1 MVSWPAR
8 LAARRSGAENAMVL
22 GRMSDLPP
30 GTVRLVPLGGLGQ
43 IGMNCLAIEQADGI
57 VVVDCGIGFPE
68 DSLGIDVLHPDFSWL
83 LERADRVRG
92 VFLTHGHEDHVG
104 ALPYLLDELEV
115 PIWGPPHALAVA
127 RRRLL
132 EHDYAPED
140 LDLRVAEVGRAHAV
154 GTFEIEPVRVTHSII
169 EASAL
174 RIVTA
179 GGTLL
184 HTGDFNLDPDPPDGE
199 PTDEARLSRIGDD
212 GVALM
217 LSDSTNSEIPERFGS
232 ERHVGETVEALVR
245 EAAGAVV
252 VAMFAS
258 NVQRLITFGA
268 LAATL
273 GRKILVLGRSLESQ
287 VQIATE
293 LRHLH
298 WPSDL
303 MIDPERAKSLP
314 RERLLVLAGGTQAE
328 PNSAMRRLSLGQH
341 PAFELRRGD
350 TVILSSRAIPGNERS
365 VSEMQNDLLRHGVAL
380 KNRVTDPGVH
390 TSGHAA
396 QSEQLRMLELV
407 RPRCFLPVHGT
418 LAHLMRHARL
428 AEELGVSAVRVVE
441 NGTPVLCDG
450 GSLATEARVQQG
462 RIAVA
467 LGGEPLDEATLKER
481 AELARSGI
489 VVVSLTLDRDR
500 QSAAP
505 PRVVSRGVPAL
516 TTAALRSL
524 EREAA
529 RALEVFREGRGLML
543 DEFVRRAV
551 RRKAEEL
558 SGTRA
563 LVDVLVAD
571 VD

>member
-1 MVSWPAR
+1 
-8 LAARRSGAENAMVL
+8 
-22 GRMSDLPP
+22 
-30 GTVRLVPLGGLGQ
+30 
-43 IGMNCLAIEQADGI
+43 MNCLAIEQADGI

-68 DSLGIDVLHPDFSWL
+68 DSLGIDVLHPDFTWL
-83 LERADRVRG
+83 VERADRVRG

-104 ALPYLLDELEV
+104 ALPYLLDELDV
-115 PIWGPPHALAVA
+115 PIWGPAHALAVA

-132 EHDYAPED
+132 EHDYAPGE
-140 LDLRVAEVGRAHAV
+140 LDLRVAEVGRAHDV
-154 GTFEIEPVRVTHSII
+154 GSFTIEPVRVTHSIV

-199 PTDEARLSRIGDD
+199 PTDEGRLASIGDE

-232 ERHVGETVEALVR
+232 ERNVAETVEALV
-245 EAAGAVV
+245 ASAPGAVI

-268 LAATL
+268 LAERL

-298 WPSDL
+298 WQSDL
-303 MIDPERAKSLP
+303 LLDPDRAKSYP

-328 PNSAMRRLSLGQH
+328 PNSALRRLSLGQH

-350 TVILSSRAIPGNERS
+350 TVILSSRAIPGNERV
-365 VSEMQNDLLRHGVAL
+365 VSDMQNDLLRHGVTL
-380 KNRVTDPGVH
+380 KNRITDPGVH
-390 TSGHAA
+390 TSGHAGR
-396 QSEQLRMLELV
+396 SEQRRMLELV
-407 RPRCFLPVHGT
+407 RPRCFVPVHGT
-418 LAHLMRHARL
+418 LAHLMRHANL
-428 AEELGVSAVRVVE
+428 AEEFGVSAVRVVE
-441 NGTPVLCDG
+441 DGVPLLCDG
-450 GSLATEARVQQG
+450 GSLTPETRVQQG
-462 RIAVA
+462 RIAIA
-467 LGGEPLDEATLKER
+467 MGGEPLSEATLKER
-481 AELARSGI
+481 AELARSGL
-489 VVVSLTLDRDR
+489 VAVALTLDRDR
-500 QSAAP
+500 RSAAP
-505 PRVVSRGVPAL
+505 PRVVVRGVPVV
-516 TTAALRSL
+516 TTANVRAL
-524 EREAA
+524 ERETL
-529 RALEVFREGRGLML
+529 RALEVFREGRGLSL

-551 RRKAEEL
+551 RRKVEEI

-563 LVDVLVAD
+563 VVEVLTAEVD
-571 VD
+571 

>member
-1 MVSWPAR
+1 MFFRV
-8 LAARRSGAENAMVL
+8 
-22 GRMSDLPP
+22 SDLAS

-57 VVVDCGIGFPE
+57 LIVDCGIGFPE
-68 DSLGIDVLHPDFSWL
+68 ESLGIDVLHPDFTWL
-83 LERADRVRG
+83 AERADRVRG

-104 ALPYLLDELEV
+104 ALPFLLEELEV

-127 RRRLL
+127 RKRLL
-132 EHDYAPED
+132 EHDYAPSE
-140 LDLRVAEVGRAHAV
+140 LDLRVAEVGRAHVV
-154 GTFEIEPVRVTHSII
+154 GPFEVEPVRVTHSIV

-199 PTDEARLSRIGDD
+199 PTDEARLARIGDE
-212 GVALM
+212 GVSLM
-217 LSDSTNSEIPERFGS
+217 LSDSTNSEVPERFGS
-232 ERHVGETVEALVR
+232 ERSVAEAVEALVAR
-245 EAAGAVV
+245 APSAVV

-268 LAATL
+268 LAHKL

-293 LRHLH
+293 LRRLR

-303 MIDPERAKSLP
+303 VLDAERARSYP

-341 PAFELRRGD
+341 PAFSLEPGD
-350 TVILSSRAIPGNERS
+350 TVILSSRVIPGNERG
-365 VSEMQNDLLRHGVAL
+365 VFEMQNDLLRHGVSL
-380 KNRVTDPGVH
+380 KNRLTDPGVH

-396 QSEQLRMLELV
+396 RSEQKRMLELV

-418 LAHLMRHARL
+418 LSHLRHHAAL
-428 AEELGVSAVRVVE
+428 AEELGVSQVKVVE
-441 NGTPVLCDG
+441 DGVPVLCDG
-450 GSLATEARVQQG
+450 SALSTEARVPQG

-467 LGGEPLDEATLKER
+467 IGGEPLGEETLRER
-481 AELARSGI
+481 AELARSG
-489 VVVSLTLDRDR
+489 VVVVALTLDRER
-500 QSAAP
+500 ASAAP
-505 PRVVSRGVPAL
+505 PRVMARGVPSV
-516 TTAALRSL
+516 TTASLRVL
-524 EREAA
+524 ERETS
-529 RALEVFREGRGLML
+529 RALEIYREGRGLSL
-543 DEFVRRAV
+543 PDFVRRCV
-551 RRKAEEL
+551 RRKVEEI
-558 SGTRA
+558 SGTRS
-563 LVDVLVAD
+563 VIEVLVSELD
-571 VD
+571 

>member
-1 MVSWPAR
+1 
-8 LAARRSGAENAMVL
+8 
-22 GRMSDLPP
+22 
-30 GTVRLVPLGGLGQ
+30 
-43 IGMNCLAIEQADGI
+43 MNCLAVEQADGI

-83 LERADRVRG
+83 VERADRVRG

-104 ALPYLLDELEV
+104 ALPYLLDELDV
-115 PIWGPPHALAVA
+115 PIWGPAHALAVA

-132 EHDYAPED
+132 EHDYAPDE
-140 LDLRVAEVGRAHAV
+140 LDLRVAEVGRGHAV
-154 GTFEIEPVRVTHSII
+154 GPFEIEPVRVTHSIV

-199 PTDEARLSRIGDD
+199 PTDEARLARIGDE

-232 ERHVGETVEALVR
+232 ERNVGETVEALV
-245 EAAGAVV
+245 AQASGAVV
-252 VAMFAS
+252 IAMFAS
-258 NVQRLITFGA
+258 NIQRLITFGA
-268 LAATL
+268 FAARL

-293 LRHLH
+293 LRHLR

-303 MIDPERAKSLP
+303 LLDPERAKSYP

-341 PAFELRRGD
+341 PAFELRSGD
-350 TVILSSRAIPGNERS
+350 TVILSSRAIPGNERP
-365 VSEMQNDLLRHGVAL
+365 VAEMQNDLLRHGVIL
-380 KNRVTDPGVH
+380 KNRTTDPGVH

-396 QSEQLRMLELV
+396 RAEQSRMLELV
-407 RPRCFLPVHGT
+407 RPRCFVPVHGT
-418 LAHLMRHARL
+418 LMHLTRHARL
-428 AEELGVSAVRVVE
+428 AEELGISAVRVIE

-450 GSLATEARVQQG
+450 GALTTEARVQQG
-462 RIAVA
+462 RVAVA
-467 LGGEPLDEATLKER
+467 MGGEPLDEVTLKER

-489 VVVSLTLDRDR
+489 VVVALSLDRDR
-500 QSAAP
+500 RSVAP
-505 PRVVSRGVPAL
+505 PRVAARGVPAL
-516 TTAALRSL
+516 TTSAVRAL
-524 EREAA
+524 EREAL
-529 RALEVFREGRGLML
+529 RALEVFREGRGLSL

-551 RRKAEEL
+551 RRKAEEF

-563 LVDVLVAD
+563 VVDVLVAD

>member
-1 MVSWPAR
+1 MR
-8 LAARRSGAENAMVL
+8 LFSVVN
-22 GRMSDLPP
+22 DLPP

-43 IGMNCLAIEQADGI
+43 IGMNCLAVEQADGI

-68 DSLGIDVLHPDFSWL
+68 NSLGIDVLHPDFSWL
-83 LERADRVRG
+83 VERADRVRG

-104 ALPYLLDELEV
+104 ALPYLLDELDV
-115 PIWGPPHALAVA
+115 PIWGPAHALAVA

-132 EHDYAPED
+132 EHDYAPDE

-154 GTFEIEPVRVTHSII
+154 GPFEIEPVRVTHSIV

-174 RIVTA
+174 RIATA

-184 HTGDFNLDPDPPDGE
+184 HTGDFNLDQDPPDGE
-199 PTDEARLSRIGDD
+199 PTDEARLARIGDD

-232 ERHVGETVEALVR
+232 ERVVGDTVASLVAEAT
-245 EAAGAVV
+245 GAVV

-268 LAATL
+268 LAQRL

-293 LRHLH
+293 LRHLR

-303 MIDPERAKSLP
+303 LIDPDRAKSYP
-314 RERLLVLAGGTQAE
+314 RDRLLVLAGGTQAE
-328 PNSAMRRLSLGQH
+328 PNSAMRRLSVGQH

-350 TVILSSRAIPGNERS
+350 TVILSSRAIPGNER
-365 VSEMQNDLLRHGVAL
+365 VVMDMQNDLLRQGVVL

-396 QSEQLRMLELV
+396 QAEQMRMLELV

-418 LAHLMRHARL
+418 LVHLTRHARL
-428 AEELGVSAVRVVE
+428 AEELGVSAVKVVE
-441 NGTPVLCDG
+441 DGTPVLCDG
-450 GSLATEARVQQG
+450 GSLTTEPRVQQG

-467 LGGEPLDEATLKER
+467 IGGEPLDEATMRER
-481 AELARSGI
+481 SELGRSGI
-489 VVVSLTLDRDR
+489 VVVALTLDRDR
-500 QSAAP
+500 RSVAA
-505 PRVVSRGVPAL
+505 PRVVARGVPAL
-516 TTAALRSL
+516 TTSAVRAL
-524 EREAA
+524 ERESA
-529 RALEVFREGRGLML
+529 RALEVFREGRGLSL

-551 RRKAEEL
+551 RRKAEEF
-558 SGTRA
+558 SGARA
-563 LVDVLVAD
+563 VVDVLVAD